1 MDICRIDE
9 ETVQKIKQLE
19 LQYERNWG
27 KKVDYSILTPR
38 MTQEKLVTVLERIVE
53 TGESVLVGWTKLE
66 KKCEI
71 G

>member
-27 KKVDYSILTPR
+27 KKVDYSILPPR
-38 MTQEKLVTVLERIVE
+38 ITQEKLVTVLERIVE

>member
-27 KKVDYSILTPR
+27 KKVDYSILPPHI
-38 MTQEKLVTVLERIVE
+38 TQDKMVPILERIVE
-53 TGESVLVGWTKLE
+53 TGESVLVGWTK
-66 KKCEI
+66 I
-71 G
+71 RRDV